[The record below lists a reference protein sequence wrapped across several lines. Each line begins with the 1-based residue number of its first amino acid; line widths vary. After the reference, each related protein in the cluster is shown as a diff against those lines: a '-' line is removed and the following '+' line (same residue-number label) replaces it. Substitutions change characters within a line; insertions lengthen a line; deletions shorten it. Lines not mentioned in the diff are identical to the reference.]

1 MRKSKLPLK
10 KLYAFV
16 SHFLKRVGPNKQAKK
31 KGRPQKYE
39 DALIIT
45 LWLFQM
51 LNNYSYRETLEKAK
65 DEGLNVPSLC
75 DYHYRVKQLDDEL
88 LKSIL
93 EERAKLLLGDKQ
105 TLCYIADA
113 TGFGFGDKYN
123 LNWKRGT
130 QIRTVQSHVRL
141 EVIMAV
147 DENKR
152 KIITA
157 VETGGP
163 YESEIEMLRKALK
176 KLQPQKGLPFVAD
189 KGYDAVDI
197 IESLLDRGFEP
208 AIRIKETMRMSIKH
222 PLRKL
227 SNENWKRYGKIRY
240 RVEQLFGSIKQ
251 KIGSSFKLLR
261 EDLARKAS
269 IACAILW
276 NFWLLATYL
285 FLLFLSGIL
294 HYGYAKDCGRFL
306 EQPQHTRGCSKNPLS
321 GPSPQRIRE
330 LTLSSPCPTL
340 PCGREGVFFVPR
352 TGKRRATFRTC
363 WTMARILKSFPSSG
377 FLPLVPRRVSSK
389 L

>member
-93 EERAKLLLGDKQ
+93 EECAKLLLGDKQ

-176 KLQPQKGLPFVAD
+176 KLFRTASEK
-189 KGYDAVDI
+189 
-197 IESLLDRGFEP
+197 
-208 AIRIKETMRMSIKH
+208 
-222 PLRKL
+222 
-227 SNENWKRYGKIRY
+227 
-240 RVEQLFGSIKQ
+240 
-251 KIGSSFKLLR
+251 
-261 EDLARKAS
+261 RKA
-269 IACAILW
+269 LDK
-276 NFWLLATYL
+276 L
-285 FLLFLSGIL
+285 FSLCY
-294 HYGYAKDCGRFL
+294 H
-306 EQPQHTRGCSKNPLS
+306 
-321 GPSPQRIRE
+321 
-330 LTLSSPCPTL
+330 
-340 PCGREGVFFVPR
+340 
-352 TGKRRATFRTC
+352 
-363 WTMARILKSFPSSG
+363 
-377 FLPLVPRRVSSK
+377 
-389 L
+389 

>member
-93 EERAKLLLGDKQ
+93 EECAKLLLGDKQ

-130 QIRTVQSHVRL
+130 QIRTVQSMHVSS
-141 EVIMAV
+141 A
-147 DENKR
+147 
-152 KIITA
+152 
-157 VETGGP
+157 
-163 YESEIEMLRKALK
+163 S
-176 KLQPQKGLPFVAD
+176 
-189 KGYDAVDI
+189 
-197 IESLLDRGFEP
+197 SLLMP
-208 AIRIKETMRMSIKH
+208 VQTTTLSVIRSIKAK
-222 PLRKL
+222 PL
-227 SNENWKRYGKIRY
+227 E
-240 RVEQLFGSIKQ
+240 
-251 KIGSSFKLLR
+251 SS
-261 EDLARKAS
+261 EDLARVSLSCLSQGIKETTTCQITGLPFRGKADRQV
-269 IACAILW
+269 
-276 NFWLLATYL
+276 LA
-285 FLLFLSGIL
+285 
-294 HYGYAKDCGRFL
+294 
-306 EQPQHTRGCSKNPLS
+306 
-321 GPSPQRIRE
+321 
-330 LTLSSPCPTL
+330 
-340 PCGREGVFFVPR
+340 
-352 TGKRRATFRTC
+352 
-363 WTMARILKSFPSSG
+363 
-377 FLPLVPRRVSSK
+377 
-389 L
+389 

>member
-93 EERAKLLLGDKQ
+93 EECAKLLLGDKQ

-227 SNENWKRYGKIRY
+227 SNENWKRYGKIRC

-251 KIGSSFKLLR
+251 KIGS
-261 EDLARKAS
+261 
-269 IACAILW
+269 
-276 NFWLLATYL
+276 
-285 FLLFLSGIL
+285 
-294 HYGYAKDCGRFL
+294 
-306 EQPQHTRGCSKNPLS
+306 RGCSKNPLS

>member
-1 MRKSKLPLK
+1 VRKSKLPLK
-10 KLYAFV
+10 KLYTFV
-16 SHFLKRVGPNKQAKK
+16 SHFLKRVGPNRQAKK

-45 LWLFQM
+45 LWLFQI
-51 LNNYSYRETLEKAK
+51 LNKYSYRETLEKAK
-65 DEGLNVPSLC
+65 DEGFNVPSLC

-93 EERAKLLLGDKQ
+93 EECAKLLLEDKQ

-141 EVIMAV
+141 EVIIAV

-163 YESEIEMLRKALK
+163 YESEIEILRKALK
-176 KLQPQKGLPFVAD
+176 RLKPQKGLPFIAD

-197 IESLLDRGFEP
+197 IESLLDGGFEP
-208 AIRIKETMRMSIKH
+208 AIRIKETMRMSIRH

-261 EDLARKAS
+261 EDLSRKAS

-276 NFWLLATYL
+276 NFWVLATYL

-294 HYGYAKDCGRFL
+294 QYSYAKGCGRFL
-306 EQPQHTRGCSKNPLS
+306 EQPPHPLD
-321 GPSPQRIRE
+321 
-330 LTLSSPCPTL
+330 
-340 PCGREGVFFVPR
+340 
-352 TGKRRATFRTC
+352 
-363 WTMARILKSFPSSG
+363 IL
-377 FLPLVPRRVSSK
+377 
-389 L
+389 

>member
-45 LWLFQM
+45 LWLFQI

-93 EERAKLLLGDKQ
+93 EECSKLLLGDKQ

-306 EQPQHTRGCSKNPLS
+306 EQP
-321 GPSPQRIRE
+321 RE
-330 LTLSSPCPTL
+330 RFACVCAS
-340 PCGREGVFFVPR
+340 
-352 TGKRRATFRTC
+352 
-363 WTMARILKSFPSSG
+363 LKKKG
-377 FLPLVPRRVSSK
+377 LLDR
-389 L
+389 